1 MDAKTGHVLAA
12 VGGREYNSTNR
23 INRINSGFQPGS
35 AIKPVLVYGP
45 AIEYGLSF
53 PPASVLDDAPS
64 PSGPI
69 LHRGWFAPEN
79 FARTFRGLVT
89 VREAIVISD
98 NIPAIKAFEM
108 MRYQLNSMAAIDFAR
123 KLRLK
128 IPDSSA
134 SALSSAIG
142 GSNYLVTPAP
152 NGPGLRLSPTG
163 AGSANLSLSPG

>member
-1 MDAKTGHVLAA
+1 PD
-12 VGGREYNSTNR
+12 
-23 INRINSGFQPGS
+23 P
-35 AIKPVLVYGP
+35 
-45 AIEYGLSF
+45 
-53 PPASVLDDAPS
+53 
-64 PSGPI
+64 
-69 LHRGWFAPEN
+69 HRGRFAPEN

-123 KLRLK
+123 KLGLK

-142 GSNYLVTPAP
+142 GSNYLVTPLQMAQAFSAFANKGRVSEP
-152 NGPGLRLSPTG
+152 IFVTRIGDRTGEEIYTATPRSEVVMKEETAFLITSMLRDVVTRGTAYPARLSGYNVAAKTG
-163 AGSANLSLSPG
+163 